1 MNATS
6 KPHVGE
12 LACAVCGA
20 LGSRTYR
27 KKAEACYYRC
37 PACGALFQHPVPD
50 RSAVQGYANV
60 EYEHGAYR
68 EYVQAREMKLEHFR
82 RRVAIVS
89 RFARGR
95 SLLDAG
101 CSCGYFL
108 EVAAAEGYDVRGVE
122 FSSNAIAAARPEIRN
137 RIRRGHLE
145 DLCAE
150 GMHRFDVVTAFDI
163 IEHLERPVDFLR
175 QARQALQPGG
185 ILVVTTP
192 DAGHWLG
199 RLMGSRWPMLQPMQ
213 HLTIFSRRALR
224 LALEEAGFQVAVV
237 ETAHK
242 VVSAEYLLSQ
252 IQQLNPVVH
261 TVLRAAARLVPR
273 SSMARYR
280 DLSLGEI
287 LAVGVNDGPSA
298 R

>member
-1 MNATS
+1 
-6 KPHVGE
+6 
-12 LACAVCGA
+12 
-20 LGSRTYR
+20 
-27 KKAEACYYRC
+27 
-37 PACGALFQHPVPD
+37 LFQHPVPD

-82 RRVAIVS
+82 RRIAIVG

-108 EVAAAEGYDVRGVE
+108 EVAAADGYDVHGVE
-122 FSSNAIAAARPEIRN
+122 FSDNAIAAARPEIRG
-137 RIRRGHLE
+137 RIRRGNLE

-150 GMHRFDVVTAFDI
+150 GTSRFDVVTAFDI
-163 IEHLERPVDFLR
+163 IEHLARPVDFLR
-175 QARQALQPGG
+175 QARRVLQPGG

-213 HLTIFSRRALR
+213 HLTIFSRRAIR
-224 LALEEAGFQVAVV
+224 LAFEQAGFKVAFV

-242 VVSAEYLLSQ
+242 VVSGEYLLGQ
-252 IQQLNPVVH
+252 IQPLNPVLH
-261 TVLRAAARLVPR
+261 AVLHAASRLAPR
-273 SSMARYR
+273 SSMTRYR
-280 DLSLGEI
+280 DVSLGEV
-287 LAVGVNDGPSA
+287 LAVGVNDAESA